1 MSRRAMSD
9 NLDREPMVPGD
20 GPSVGRFESRAGQ
33 SPQVDEAMMRRAL
46 QLAEETYPHP
56 NPRVGAVICTDGEVV
71 AETAHLRAGEPHAE
85 VLALRQAGAAAKGS
99 TVYVTL
105 EPCVHHG
112 RTPPCADAL
121 IDAEVASVVVA
132 VEDPDERVSG
142 QGVARLKAAGI
153 AVTTG
158 LLSDEVEAADPGY
171 FHHRRTGLPLV
182 TLKLATTLDGQI
194 AAADRTSKWITGEEA
209 RRDGHRLRA
218 ESDVVLVGA
227 GTVLDD
233 DPGLDVRLDGYDGPQ
248 PRPVVIAGG
257 RALPATAQVFG
268 RDALVYTPQ
277 PLELPVEQMTTGS
290 GSLVDLSC
298 VIKDLGSRG
307 YVSALVEGGASLA
320 AQLVRG
326 GHVDRIVFYLAAKL
340 GLGRGLGAFAG
351 EFATISEATSVEIV
365 DVRRVGR
372 DVRIEA
378 EVGA

>member
-1 MSRRAMSD
+1 
-9 NLDREPMVPGD
+9 
-20 GPSVGRFESRAGQ
+20 
-33 SPQVDEAMMRRAL
+33 MMRRAL
-46 QLAEETYPHP
+46 QLAAETYPHP

-71 AETAHLRAGEPHAE
+71 AEAAHLRTGEPHAE

-105 EPCVHHG
+105 EPCTHHG

-121 IDAEVASVVVA
+121 IDAGVASVVVA
-132 VEDPDERVSG
+132 VEDPDKRVSG
-142 QGVARLKAAGI
+142 QGIARLKAAGI

-233 DPGLDVRLDGYDGPQ
+233 DPALDVRLDGYDGPQ
-248 PRPVVIAGG
+248 PRPVLIAGG
-257 RALPATAQVFG
+257 RALPATAKVLA

-277 PLELPVEQMTTGS
+277 PLELPIEQITTGS
-290 GSLVDLSC
+290 GSQVDLNY

-307 YVSALVEGGASLA
+307 YVSALVEGGANLA
-320 AQLVRG
+320 TQLVRG
-326 GHVDRIVFYLAAKL
+326 GHVDRIVFYLAASL

-351 EFATISEATSVEIV
+351 EFVTISEAKSVEIV

-372 DVRIEA
+372 DVRIETK
-378 EVGA
+378 VGA